1 MKKVIVFIGTV
12 LYSMLSM
19 GQNEIKVASYQVDKD
34 SKEKVY
40 LKMDFGK
47 YDLNGEKLSAIEPD
61 RIAKVEI
68 ICTDYP
74 RGINLTT
81 LNQNRFEELK
91 KNYPS
96 LNNKYIEYKTIRQTD
111 FKGKNEA
118 KKMFHGV
125 VITYLNGPL
134 EVLRNQN
141 KYVNNKFDVPE
152 SFLVKTELI
161 TIDAKKESAVKVG
174 KRGTVMHVP
183 KDAFVDKNGK
193 LVEGKVELAF
203 SEYTNSAEIAFSGIP
218 MNYTQNGE
226 KTCFNSSG
234 MFSITGTSEGEDV
247 SIAKDKSL
255 SFDYAIAKQNENIDF
270 YQLKSDSS
278 DWELISEIDEV
289 AKQKV
294 VIPAQ
299 EKLVDS
305 IGNHEI
311 IDGEFLVANGKMLF
325 VQGQVQNAKWT
336 DDGNRT
342 GATLLAEGADAGHT
356 YPSIV
361 KGLNTKSFGV
371 YNCDQVYRIKNK
383 VNIVAHYFDEDGNE
397 IKNGKVLS
405 MIDLEYNG
413 AFSYAPAN
421 FTCNA
426 KGNNVLLLFTK
437 NNEMY
442 LLGKGEFQAMGVEEN
457 GTYNFKMTKVTDK
470 ITSSAALSNYL
481 GLN

>member
-1 MKKVIVFIGTV
+1 MKKVFVFIGTI
-12 LYSMLSM
+12 LCSMLSM
-19 GQNEIKVASYQVDKD
+19 GQNEIEVASYQIDET

-47 YDLNGEKLSAIEPD
+47 FDLNRSKLSAIDPS

-68 ICTDYP
+68 VCTDYP

-96 LNNKYIEYKTIRQTD
+96 LNNKNMEYKTIRQTE

-125 VITYLNGPL
+125 VITYLNEPL

-141 KYVNNKFDVPE
+141 KFVNNKFDVPE

-161 TIDAKKESAVKVG
+161 TVDSKKESTVKVG
-174 KRGTVMHVP
+174 ERGTVMHVP

-193 LVEGKVELAF
+193 LVESKVELAF
-203 SEYTNSAEIAFSGIP
+203 SEYTNSAEIAFSGIA
-218 MNYTQNGE
+218 MNYTKNGE

-234 MFSITGTSEGEDV
+234 MFSITGKSEGQDV

-255 SFDYAIAKQNENIDF
+255 SFDYAITKQNENIDF
-270 YQLKSDSS
+270 YQLNSDSS
-278 DWELISEIDEV
+278 DWELVSEIDEL

-294 VIPAQ
+294 AIPAQ
-299 EKLVDS
+299 EKMNVS
-305 IGNHEI
+305 VGNQELF
-311 IDGEFLVANGKMLF
+311 DGEFQVAKEKMIF
-325 VQGQVQNAKWT
+325 AQGQVNVVEWN

-342 GATLLAEGADAGHT
+342 VATLLAEGADAGHT

-383 VNIVAHYFDEDGNE
+383 VNIVARYFDEGGNE

-413 AFSYAPAN
+413 AFSYSPKN

-437 NNEMY
+437 NNEMFM
-442 LLGKGEFQAMGVEEN
+442 LGKGEFQSMEIEEN
-457 GTYNFKMTKVTDK
+457 GTYNFKMTNVTDK